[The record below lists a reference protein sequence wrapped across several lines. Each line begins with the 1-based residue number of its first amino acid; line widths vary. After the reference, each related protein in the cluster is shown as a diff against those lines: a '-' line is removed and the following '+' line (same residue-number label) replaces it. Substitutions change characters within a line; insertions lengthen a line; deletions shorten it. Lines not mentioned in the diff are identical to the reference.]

1 MASAIIN
8 LLALIFKAIPTLEAL
23 VKAAV
28 EQADSSNI
36 AEAISRKAQKD
47 KAVDAAIDRTVDNDC
62 END

>member
-8 LLALIFKAIPTLEAL
+8 LLALIFKAIPALEAL
-23 VKAAV
+23 VKVAI
-28 EQADSSNI
+28 ERADSSNI

-47 KAVDAAIDRTVDNDC
+47 KAVDAAIDRGVSNDC

>member
-8 LLALIFKAIPTLEAL
+8 LLALIFKAIPALEVL

-28 EQADSSNI
+28 EQADRSNV
-36 AEAISRKAQKD
+36 AEAINRKAQKD
-47 KAVDAAIDRTVDNDC
+47 KVVDAAIDRTVDNDC

>member
-28 EQADSSNI
+28 EQADRSNI
-36 AEAISRKAQKD
+36 AEAISRKALKD

>member
-8 LLALIFKAIPTLEAL
+8 LLALIFKAIPALEVL

-28 EQADSSNI
+28 EQADRSNI

-47 KAVDAAIDRTVDNDC
+47 KAVDAAIDRGVSNDC
-62 END
+62 ESD

>member
-8 LLALIFKAIPTLEAL
+8 LLALIFKAIPTLEVL

-28 EQADSSNI
+28 EQADRSNI

>member
-8 LLALIFKAIPTLEAL
+8 LLALIFKAIPTLGAL

-28 EQADSSNI
+28 ERADSSNI
-36 AEAISRKAQKD
+36 AEAISRKAKKD

>member
-28 EQADSSNI
+28 EQADRSNV
-36 AEAISRKAQKD
+36 AEAINRKAQKD
-47 KAVDAAIDRTVDNDC
+47 KVVDAAIDRGVSNDC

>member
-28 EQADSSNI
+28 EQADRSNV

>member
-8 LLALIFKAIPTLEAL
+8 LLALIFKAIPALEVL

-28 EQADSSNI
+28 EQADRSNI